1 MQNESSYGNS
11 LFGILKGVGLAM
23 LIALIS
29 SVIFACVL
37 RFAPIPDKAI
47 YPVTQTIKALSIVLG
62 ALAFTRGEKGWL
74 KGGAIAL
81 LFTALSYVT
90 FSTIGGDFSLSWL
103 FLAELAFSLLA
114 GLLGGIIAVNIRR
127 F

>member
-1 MQNESSYGNS
+1 MQTENSYGNG
-11 LFGILKGVGLAM
+11 LFSILKGVGAAM
-23 LIALIS
+23 LVSLIL

-47 YPVTQTIKALSIVLG
+47 YPVTQTIKAISIVLG

-81 LFTALSYVT
+81 LFTALSYLT
-90 FSTIGGDFSLSWL
+90 FSAIGGNFSLSWL
-103 FLAELAFSLLA
+103 LLAELAFSLLA
-114 GLLGGIIAVNIRR
+114 GILGGIIAVNIRR